1 MLPLRHSLAEMLRM
15 RVADF
20 MSREVVT
27 VRPDTP
33 ILIAARQMLEQ
44 KISGLP
50 VVDDAGR
57 VVGIVT
63 ERDLL
68 RHGETEGVKRRP
80 HWLQLIVERGGLA
93 DEAGRF
99 HARTVGDVM
108 THNPVTVTEAT
119 PLEEASRLIE
129 ENSFKRLPVVRGRE
143 LVGIIARA
151 DLVQALIRAI
161 RTATEVAERDASLKS
176 RLIEL
181 ERQELLH
188 RARSP
193 R

>member
-1 MLPLRHSLAEMLRM
+1 M
-15 RVADF
+15 RVSDF
-20 MSREVVT
+20 MTREVVT

-33 ILIAARQMLEQ
+33 VLIAARQMLER

-50 VVDDAGR
+50 VVDAAGC
-57 VVGIVT
+57 VVGIVS
-63 ERDLL
+63 EHDLL
-68 RHGETEGVKRRP
+68 RHRETEGGTKRP
-80 HWLQLIVERGGLA
+80 HWLQLIIERSGLA

-99 HARTVGDVM
+99 SVRTVGDVM
-108 THNPVTVTEAT
+108 TSNPVTVTEAT

-129 ENSFKRLPVVRGRE
+129 EHGFKRLPVVRGRE

-151 DLVQALIRAI
+151 DLVQALTQAI
-161 RTATEVAERDASLKS
+161 RRAAEAAERDASFKA

-181 ERQELLH
+181 ERQALLH
-188 RARSP
+188 RTRLQ

>member
-1 MLPLRHSLAEMLRM
+1 M

-20 MSREVVT
+20 MTREVVT

-33 ILIAARQMLEQ
+33 VLIAARQMLER

-50 VVDDAGR
+50 VVDDAGC

-63 ERDLL
+63 EHDLL
-68 RHGETEGVKRRP
+68 RGGEPARGTKRP
-80 HWLQLIVERGGLA
+80 HWLRLIIERSGLA

-99 HARTVGDVM
+99 HMRTVGDVM
-108 THNPVTVTEAT
+108 TRNPVAVTEAT
-119 PLEEASRLIE
+119 PLEEASRLIKE
-129 ENSFKRLPVVRGRE
+129 HGFKRLPVVRGRE

-151 DLVQALIRAI
+151 DLVQALTQAI
-161 RTATEVAERDASLKS
+161 RNTAEAAELDMAFKA
-176 RLIEL
+176 RLADL
-181 ERQELLH
+181 ERQALLH
-188 RARSP
+188 RTRSL

>member
-1 MLPLRHSLAEMLRM
+1 M

-20 MSREVVT
+20 MTREVVT

-33 ILIAARQMLEQ
+33 VLIAARQMLEG

-50 VVDDAGR
+50 LVDDAGR

-63 ERDLL
+63 EHDLL
-68 RHGETEGVKRRP
+68 RRGDPEGGKKRP
-80 HWLQLIVERGGLA
+80 HWLQLIVERSGLA

-99 HARTVGDVM
+99 HARKVADVM
-108 THNPVTVTEAT
+108 TCNPLTATEAT
-119 PLEEASRLIE
+119 PLEKACRLIE
-129 ENSFKRLPVVRGRE
+129 EHGFKRLPVVRGQE

-151 DLVQALIRAI
+151 DLVQALTRAI
-161 RTATEVAERDASLKS
+161 RKATEAAERDASLKS
-176 RLIEL
+176 RLVEL